1 MYKIEYGIEIND
13 NGRPYISLPD
23 DYEQRSEDKFFA
35 FEITRYLINS
45 TLMRRRAELDDN
57 SLDKLETIG
66 YTLEQISDEIAAL
79 MLEDMKVSGE
89 IAMQLNLNQ
98 YHIQVNSLKDR
109 DELSMDYIHY
119 NDKLYKRQEGLKVMV
134 VENMRIYKLVNG
146 IDNDCW
152 TELDND

>member
-45 TLMRRRAELDDN
+45 TLMRKRDELDDN

-66 YTLEQISDEIAAL
+66 SVLEQISDEIATL
-79 MLEDMKVSGE
+79 LLNDMKSLGD
-89 IAMQLNLNQ
+89 IAMQLDLKP
-98 YHIQVNSLKDR
+98 YHIQVNDINDR
-109 DELSMDYIHY
+109 DSLSMDRI
-119 NDKLYKRQEGLKVMV
+119 LYDNKIYPRVEGLKVLVAEEMK
-134 VENMRIYKLVNG
+134 IYQLVNG
-146 IDNDCW
+146 ISNDCW
-152 TELDND
+152 TELNND